1 MSAKFA
7 TLVAA
12 SIMGLSE
19 GLYGRYHDERTNRIA
34 SGHEDLSMT
43 EAELISG
50 CECKSQNDGED
61 VIFGAT
67 TCDGTFGWCEY
78 APDVRSACPSCCP
91 TAAAPLE
98 APSECECQS
107 QIDGGDMIFG
117 AFTRD
122 RTFGWCEFAPD
133 VLSEC
138 PQCCP
143 GALPPSLAKPPP
155 TEQTEDVPTCNVT
168 TLAQVDVGS
177 ESVDLDQNEPYQ
189 SSQSNLRCECK
200 SQVRFGGDVILG
212 ASMIHRGSFG
222 WCEHAPAVAVECP
235 HCCTSQLDGVTSR
248 SFADGRRGFT
258 AKQPKQLSETRGFV
272 DLCTDAG
279 NKWESFC

>member
-1 MSAKFA
+1 
-7 TLVAA
+7 
-12 SIMGLSE
+12 
-19 GLYGRYHDERTNRIA
+19 
-34 SGHEDLSMT
+34 MT

-50 CECKSQNDGED
+50 CECKSQSDGDD

-67 TCDGTFGWCEY
+67 TCDGSFGWCEY
-78 APDVRSACPSCCP
+78 APDVRSECPSCCP
-91 TAAAPLE
+91 TTAALSE
-98 APSECECQS
+98 SPSECECQS
-107 QIDGGDMIFG
+107 QSDGDDMIFG

-138 PQCCP
+138 PHCCP
-143 GALPPSLAKPPP
+143 GALSPSRAKPPP
-155 TEQTEDVPTCNVT
+155 AEQFEDVLTCNVT
-168 TLAQVDVGS
+168 TLAKADLGS
-177 ESVDLDQNEPYQ
+177 ESVDLDKNEPYL
-189 SSQSNLRCECK
+189 SPRCECK

-235 HCCTSQLDGVTSR
+235 HCCTSQLERTGVTPR

-258 AKQPKQLSETRGFV
+258 ASQQKHFSESGGSFV

-279 NKWESFC
+279 TRWEGFC